1 MKKSIRKGD
10 VVKFYPALHKY
21 KDGFISESDYG
32 KTGIVLSVRKK
43 EVSKNKSKHVM
54 EIVIAHMAEVM
65 WSTGNIENEVPVEF
79 LDLVS
84 RG

>member
-21 KDGFISESDYG
+21 KEGFIAESDYG
-32 KTGIVLSVRKK
+32 KTGIVLSIRKK

-79 LDLVS
+79 LELVS